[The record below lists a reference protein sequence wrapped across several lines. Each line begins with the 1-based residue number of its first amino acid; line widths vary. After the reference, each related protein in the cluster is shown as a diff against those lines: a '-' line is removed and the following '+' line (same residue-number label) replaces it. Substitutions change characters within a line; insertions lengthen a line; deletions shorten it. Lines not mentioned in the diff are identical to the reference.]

1 MKIDHEN
8 RIAGLTYFQSGK
20 NLNMMQVVF
29 LDANIPTIVSEYLSS
44 VEGKLRKEFVN
55 SSNTHSH
62 ATVFTMKD
70 FNLLTPEW
78 KRRIAQDYQ
87 NCVVFVKL
95 VGVVALSREDDVFLG
110 LKIEIHEYNELRL
123 KAGLSEIETP
133 HISTTHICGGGFTRG
148 VSSQSLEEKIILR
161 KRSLEKVQRNI
172 TEQSLGEQKGG
183 GEDQVGESPL

>member
-1 MKIDHEN
+1 MLETT
-8 RIAGLTYFQSGK
+8 RI
-20 NLNMMQVVF
+20 VWC
-29 LDANIPTIVSEYLSS
+29 LSS
-44 VEGKLRKEFVN
+44 WWELWPFLER
-55 SSNTHSH
+55 
-62 ATVFTMKD
+62 M
-70 FNLLTPEW
+70 
-78 KRRIAQDYQ
+78 
-87 NCVVFVKL
+87 
-95 VGVVALSREDDVFLG
+95 DVFLG